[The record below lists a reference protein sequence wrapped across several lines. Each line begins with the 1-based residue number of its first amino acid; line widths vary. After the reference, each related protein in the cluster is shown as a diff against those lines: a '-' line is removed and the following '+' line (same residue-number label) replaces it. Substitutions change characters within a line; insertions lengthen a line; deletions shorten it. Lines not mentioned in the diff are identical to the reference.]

1 MSEENQSVK
10 VGGKIYW
17 AQLNKVNDMS
27 GKYQVNIGQLSDR
40 AAEALESL
48 GLSVLEKEGMG
59 KFITC
64 KSDKP
69 MKAFY
74 TGGEEIDADTLIGNE
89 SECKA
94 LIKPYEWAYKNKK
107 GKSPSLRKLVVTNLI
122 EYGDGT
128 KLDEDED
135 VL

>member
-1 MSEENQSVK
+1 MSEVVEAVK
-10 VGGKIYW
+10 VKGKVYW

-27 GKYQVNIGQLSDR
+27 GKYQVNIGQLSAKAVD
-40 AAEALESL
+40 ALEAM

-69 MKAFY
+69 IKAFDED
-74 TGGEEIDADTLIGNE
+74 GEIDSGVLIGNE

-94 LIKPYEWAYKNKK
+94 LIKAYDWTYKNKN
-107 GKSPSLRKLVVTNLI
+107 GKSPSLRKLVITDLI
-122 EYGDGT
+122 EYAGGD
-128 KLDEDED
+128 KMDNDEDI
-135 VL
+135 L

>member
-1 MSEENQSVK
+1 MSEVVEAVK
-10 VGGKIYW
+10 VKGKVYW

-27 GKYQVNIGQLSDR
+27 GKYQVNIGQLSAKAVD
-40 AAEALESL
+40 ALEAM

-69 MKAFY
+69 IKAFDED
-74 TGGEEIDADTLIGNE
+74 GEIDSGVLIGNE

-94 LIKPYEWAYKNKK
+94 LIKAYDWTYKNKK
-107 GKSPSLRKLVVTNLI
+107 GKSPSLRKLVITDLI
-122 EYGDGT
+122 EYAGGD
-128 KLDEDED
+128 KMDNDEDI
-135 VL
+135 L